1 MPYASTVFAYHSL
14 SVFCTIVLTEML
26 PEERAKPPAL
36 SLACLQLLNAECF
49 VWVQERREKN
59 PGKFVVLIMGL
70 SMLIKKA
77 PSCGIFKFAPHQ
89 LFSFSLTLINE
100 LAFMTL
106 KCD

>member
-1 MPYASTVFAYHSL
+1 MPYASTVFAYHYL

-49 VWVQERREKN
+49 VWVRERREKN

-70 SMLIKKA
+70 SVLIKK
-77 PSCGIFKFAPHQ
+77 KL
-89 LFSFSLTLINE
+89 LFVVYSSLLLINSSPSR
-100 LAFMTL
+100 
-106 KCD
+106 